1 MIHEDTRPLPGT
13 TRPAS
18 EGTRPDRGRPDHH
31 GRRGLVTGASGYV
44 GGQVVLRL
52 LDEGW
57 TVRVLARDPHR
68 LPDEWRDRV
77 EVAEGDAGDEDA
89 VRAAVA
95 GVDVAWYLI
104 HSMGG
109 SDDFADTD
117 RRMATTFAAA
127 CADASVQRIVY
138 LGGLHPEG
146 EELSEHLASRV
157 EVGRILLDSGVPTAA
172 VQAGVV
178 LGDGSASFDM
188 LRALAERLPAAG
200 GPGWLRNR
208 IQPIHVDD
216 VVHYLVRAADLD
228 ATHNRTFDVGGPVA
242 LPYADMMKRCAAV
255 QGMGPRPVLTA
266 PITTPRLA
274 AHWIGLVTPVDA
286 RMARPLIESML
297 HDTVVKERDLD
308 DLVGA
313 PPGGVLGFDDA
324 VRRAAS
330 DTDPWRWAKVLGL
343 TSLAVVATAAVGTAV
358 TTPGSRWYRGL
369 DKPSWQPPGQA
380 FGLVWT
386 PLYADLAAMSAL
398 HLTDALDAGD
408 DAEVRSYAGV
418 LALNLVLNAAWSCT
432 FFGLRRP
439 GAATVVSA
447 ALTASSADL
456 VRRVGVRRERGVVL
470 APLAAWTAFAT
481 ALSASIWRRNR

>member
-1 MIHEDTRPLPGT
+1 M
-13 TRPAS
+13 
-18 EGTRPDRGRPDHH
+18 
-31 GRRGLVTGASGYV
+31 TGASGYV
-44 GGQVVLRL
+44 GGQVVQRL
-52 LDEGW
+52 LGAGW

-68 LPDEWRDRV
+68 LPEVWRDRV
-77 EVAEGDAGDEDA
+77 EVAEGDAGDADA
-89 VRAAVA
+89 VRSAVD

-117 RRMATTFAAA
+117 RRMATTFATA
-127 CADASVQRIVY
+127 CADAGVQRIVY
-138 LGGLHPEG
+138 LGGLHPED

-157 EVGRILLDSGVPTAA
+157 EVGRILLHSGVPTAA
-172 VQAGVV
+172 IQAGVV

-188 LRALAERLPAAG
+188 LRALSERLPAAG

-228 ATHNRTFDVGGPVA
+228 AAHNRTFDVGGPEA
-242 LPYADMMKRCAAV
+242 LPYADMMKRYAAV
-255 QGMGPRPVLTA
+255 QHLGPRAIVTA

-286 RMARPLIESML
+286 AMARPLIESML

-308 DLVGA
+308 ALVGA
-313 PPGGVLGFDDA
+313 PDGGVQSFEEA

-330 DTDPWRWAKVLGL
+330 DTDPWRWARVLGL
-343 TSLAVVATAAVGTAV
+343 TSLAVAATATLGAVAT
-358 TTPGSRWYRGL
+358 TPSSRWYRGL
-369 DKPSWQPPGQA
+369 DKPSWQPPGRA

-398 HLTDALDAGD
+398 HLTDALDAGE
-408 DAEVRSYAGV
+408 DATARSYPCA
-418 LALNLVLNAAWSCT
+418 LALNLVLNAAWSVT
-432 FFGLRRP
+432 FFRLRRP

-456 VRRVGVRRERGVVL
+456 VRRVGVRRERGVLL
-470 APLAAWTAFAT
+470 APLGLWTGFAT
-481 ALSASIWRRNR
+481 ALSAAIWRRNR